1 MTSYDISLKAL
12 SIDADFIKQA
22 KKMGLETIEDIMAI
36 KLLELRKKKGF
47 NYTWYSSMLGI
58 LEKQGL
64 LEEFQRSQL

>member
-1 MTSYDISLKAL
+1 MTSYDISLTAL

-36 KLLELRKKKGF
+36 KLLDLRKKKGF

-64 LEEFQRSQL
+64 LEEFQNRQL

>member
-1 MTSYDISLKAL
+1 MTSYDISLTAL

-36 KLLELRKKKGF
+36 KLLDLRKKKSF

-64 LEEFQRSQL
+64 LEEFQRRQL